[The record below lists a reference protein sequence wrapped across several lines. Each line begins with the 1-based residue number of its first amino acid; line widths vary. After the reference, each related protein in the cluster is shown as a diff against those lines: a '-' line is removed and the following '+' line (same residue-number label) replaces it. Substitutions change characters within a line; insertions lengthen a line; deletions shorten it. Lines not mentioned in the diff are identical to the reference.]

1 MRGWNFTNLIALSTN
16 PIIPKLMTGEFD
28 WEMREDAAA
37 FTSGS
42 QKARVWTEGWV
53 LRQMYCPSCGERP
66 LTDYTNNKPVAD
78 FYCGLCSE
86 DYELKSTKGKFGKKI
101 TDGAYATMMARL
113 QSETVPSLML
123 LRYTMSDKM
132 VQDLSVIPKQ
142 FFVTD
147 LIERRKPLAETA
159 RRAGWVGCNILIDK
173 VPKAGRISLVKNR
186 IPQPKDRVLDK
197 WAKTRFLR
205 GKTLDKKGWVLDV
218 LNCVEHIGQTDFT
231 LGDVYKFEN
240 YLSELHPENNNV
252 KPKIRQQL
260 QVLRDAGILEFV
272 RRGEYRVI

>member
-1 MRGWNFTNLIALSTN
+1 MNDD
-16 PIIPKLMTGEFD
+16 FD
-28 WEMREDAAA
+28 WEMREDATP

-86 DYELKSTKGKFGKKI
+86 DFELKSTKGKFGKKI
-101 TDGAYATMMARL
+101 TDGAYATMIERL
-113 QSETVPSLML
+113 KSDSVPSLML
-123 LRYTMSDKM
+123 LRYTAANKM

-173 VPKAGRISLVKNR
+173 VPKAGRIDLVTNR
-186 IPQPKDRVLDK
+186 IAMPKETVLYK
-197 WAKTRFLR
+197 WAKTAFLR
-205 GKTLDKKGWVLDV
+205 EQSLSKKGWVLDV
-218 LNCVEHIGQTDFT
+218 LNCIEKIGQLEFT
-231 LGDVYKFEN
+231 LDDVYKFEN
-240 YLSELHPENNNV
+240 YLSELHPENNHV

-272 RRGEYRVI
+272 GRGKYRVI